1 MKGAGDVKET
11 SILVVQKSNF
21 NFSLSY
27 ILTTLRTRLKDF
39 PVKLTR
45 MDVIFKEGKLYLQG
59 VKFGKRTWRK
69 IWMVLFKPSP
79 TGVGRVELCAGPTTN
94 AATDGRKVGRQKSSE
109 RKVVRLSD
117 CLSVDPTANE
127 SCPPGCTAFYLHTIQ
142 CTYTLASPAS
152 QDWLSALCSLA
163 FQKDPGEPH
172 KGAFERGDGLTME
185 ENDLYSS
192 WKPGRTLPP
201 NQYQVTVQST
211 EASRRCKL
219 AGEYLVSPEDEA
231 VRLLDIN
238 TGHIFYRWPYNF
250 LRKFGLVEGGFRI
263 EAGRR
268 CESGEGVFIFLSRDG
283 PQIVQLISKQCSVQ
297 RRCSI
302 PPLDVH
308 RRSVCD
314 LSTVILPTATYKP
327 AAPLVYSPA
336 DVSDD
341 TEDKS
346 ADHYSTINARP
357 VLNVKQLSLSEA
369 SLPAAEE
376 GEEEGE
382 RCQSLPAGSLDD
394 VTEKTIYYNL
404 TRTCHPLIRKDDFQ
418 PGTDS
423 ECVYSDL
430 KPVYYPSNS
439 QPRSFS
445 PRPVAQPPP
454 FTLSQSAPGSPVM
467 PQYQRRS
474 PVNSHIQPGY
484 NAQAQAL
491 DDMKE
496 MEEAISYSTHVTP
509 KEAHGSFKRR
519 LAEILSKDLAKF
531 QPPLPSGAGSPTFY

>member
-297 RRCSI
+297 R
-302 PPLDVH
+302 
-308 RRSVCD
+308 
-314 LSTVILPTATYKP
+314 
-327 AAPLVYSPA
+327 SPA